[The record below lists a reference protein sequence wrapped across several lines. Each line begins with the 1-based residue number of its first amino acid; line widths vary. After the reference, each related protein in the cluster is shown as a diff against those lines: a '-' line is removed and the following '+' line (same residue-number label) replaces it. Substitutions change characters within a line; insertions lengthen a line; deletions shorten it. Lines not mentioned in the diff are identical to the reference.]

1 MLYTYVYMYVLIKN
15 MPVIDFTGIFIL
27 KKGSRYEGPFLV
39 TGIFR
44 YGTPIFLYSYS
55 MYFKFLNF
63 PFNDSNVVC
72 MSLGSKSTPIAHIS
86 NTANINE
93 KFVSL

>member
-1 MLYTYVYMYVLIKN
+1 MLYMCVYMYVLIKN
-15 MPVIDFTGIFIL
+15 MPVKSITGIFIL
-27 KKGSRYEGPFLV
+27 KKGSLYEGPFLV

-44 YGTPIFLYSYS
+44 YGTPIFLYSYP

-72 MSLGSKSTPIAHIS
+72 MSLGSKSIPIAHIS

-93 KFVSL
+93 KLVSL